1 VAFTFSFPWV
11 TDAQP
16 DGLQAW
22 LVGQGEPFELE
33 GHELRLRALPVQL
46 TANGDALL
54 ATVDLSAQVRLPR
67 LVGLLFELALWL
79 GTDLQLDGRPIDR
92 ATAWLRLADDQ
103 DRMRIAQAIDR
114 AGPRTD
120 EVLAGL
126 WLVLRALGRHHDLRW
141 DPRSRAIVEIRTQ
154 LVDADDET
162 TVSRRAGAPGVV
174 DLSRPGHARPAPH
187 PMSPPA
193 PHPAS
198 RSAPHRA
205 LSAAPPSFPSP
216 TIPGTALGEL
226 HELSADDLTL
236 TAEASEET
244 GPLAV
249 LSLPVHDGIHV
260 FAWRWL
266 AETWPALTD

>member
-162 TVSRRAGAPGVV
+162 TVSRRAHAPSVV
-174 DLSRPGHARPAPH
+174 DLSQPGRGPSRPAPH
-187 PMSPPA
+187 PA
-193 PHPAS
+193 I
-198 RSAPHRA
+198 SAP
-205 LSAAPPSFPSP
+205 PPSFLGA